1 MDRPEAIK
9 RLPSTY
15 AAIIDLLDQGTS
27 ETGIAE
33 RLGVEPDTVP
43 PLVAVARAKLAR
55 LLGQP
60 GQVTDDGYRD

>member
-1 MDRPEAIK
+1 MDRTEAIR

-33 RLGVEPDTVP
+33 RLGVEPETIP

-55 LLGQP
+55 LLDQ
-60 GQVTDDGYRD
+60 